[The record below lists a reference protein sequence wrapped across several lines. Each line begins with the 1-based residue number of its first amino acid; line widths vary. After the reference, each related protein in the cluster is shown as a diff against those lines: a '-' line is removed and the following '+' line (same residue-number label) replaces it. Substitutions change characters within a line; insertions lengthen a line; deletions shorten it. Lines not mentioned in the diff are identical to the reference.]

1 MNSFLFQTAMSVPFL
16 KMTFRYQYNAPTVL
30 YSTTNY
36 GHECYFEQ
44 FGALLDIDWGCRLI
58 VHLGEST
65 LFLLCYCYTVCS
77 PCDIGIVGIHRSL
90 AILW

>member
-16 KMTFRYQYNAPTVL
+16 KMTFRYQYNAPRVL

-44 FGALLDIDWGCRLI
+44 FGALLDIDWSCRLI
-58 VHLGEST
+58 VHLGESS
-65 LFLLCYCYTVCS
+65 LFCCV
-77 PCDIGIVGIHRSL
+77 IAIQFAVL
-90 AILW
+90 AILVSLESTGH